1 MPRPCRGRGG
11 AGRARRRGDA
21 RQAPRRASTRTD
33 RDDAS
38 GCREPHPTAC
48 HGRHPGGGTSKR
60 RRVRVLWN
68 CSLVRQRP
76 SGTGED
82 RRARDLVS
90 LRVLRDGSRA
100 RERLVCPATALRS
113 RVTPRAFRASKGS
126 FRRVKKYRLSRRSS
140 GSIRLVT
147 PGSRSST
154 ARQSAFRRFSRSST
168 LTFSINCTFQSHS
181 SGALARGIVTRE
193 VGDGGRR
200 RVRGSAGQARAQR
213 RGWRLLRRGARR
225 NPRSGCPAPS
235 AHRLVVTVRKFAHT
249 RTKPLRRPSRPSFPV
264 PDEPRSVPLDAR
276 RTRTPDTSTRG
287 RSGPG
292 TGSSPSSA
300 ADLSV
305 RCAKRS
311 TDAPGASSR

>member
-1 MPRPCRGRGG
+1 MAPVAPGVGVTPARHRGVRPRGRTATTHRGAANPVRQPVTVAIRAVGRPSADVSACCGIVRWSGNDRAGREPERTPAG
-11 AGRARRRGDA
+11 AGRWLAFASSETGLA
-21 RQAPRRASTRTD
+21 RAS
-33 RDDAS
+33 
-38 GCREPHPTAC
+38 
-48 HGRHPGGGTSKR
+48 
-60 RRVRVLWN
+60 
-68 CSLVRQRP
+68 
-76 SGTGED
+76 
-82 RRARDLVS
+82 
-90 LRVLRDGSRA
+90 
-100 RERLVCPATALRS
+100 
-113 RVTPRAFRASKGS
+113 GS
-126 FRRVKKYRLSRRSS
+126 FVPRLLSSDPPRLSRVKRFLSPREKIQAVTEIFGRSAS
-140 GSIRLVT
+140 SPPD
-147 PGSRSST
+147 PGHPQ
-154 ARQSAFRRFSRSST
+154 AEQSAFRRFSRSST

-200 RVRGSAGQARAQR
+200 RVRGSAGQARARR

-225 NPRSGCPAPS
+225 NPRSGCPDPG

-300 ADLSV
+300 ADLSA

-311 TDAPGASSR
+311 IDAPGASSR

>member
-1 MPRPCRGRGG
+1 MAPVAPGVGVTPARHRGVRPLGRTATTHRGAANPVRQPVTVAIRAVGRPSADVSACCGIVRWSGNDRAGREPERTPAG
-11 AGRARRRGDA
+11 AGRWLAFASSETGLA
-21 RQAPRRASTRTD
+21 RAS
-33 RDDAS
+33 
-38 GCREPHPTAC
+38 
-48 HGRHPGGGTSKR
+48 
-60 RRVRVLWN
+60 
-68 CSLVRQRP
+68 
-76 SGTGED
+76 
-82 RRARDLVS
+82 
-90 LRVLRDGSRA
+90 GSSVP
-100 RERLVCPATALRS
+100 RLLSSDPPRLS
-113 RVTPRAFRASKGS
+113 RLKGS

-140 GSIRLVT
+140 GDPPRHLRIQVIHRPNSQLSV
-147 PGSRSST
+147 
-154 ARQSAFRRFSRSST
+154 AFSRSST

-200 RVRGSAGQARAQR
+200 RVRGSAGQARARR

-225 NPRSGCPAPS
+225 NPRSGCPDPG

-287 RSGPG
+287 RSGPA

-300 ADLSV
+300 ADLSA

-311 TDAPGASSR
+311 IDAPGASSR